1 MLPAKGGAVLPTAAL
16 IKPGVVAD
24 EWRRWWERGEPTVC
38 SAAGPRG
45 RRVRWR
51 PGAAAASSCCC
62 WPTSTREYEI
72 LATTAIVCTSEAP
85 PPNTGEG

>member
-51 PGAAAASSCCC
+51 PGAAAASSCC
-62 WPTSTREYEI
+62 WPTSTSREYEI

-85 PPNTGEG
+85 PPNTSGG